1 MTIKNKLRAG
11 FGFLFVVLSFFAG
24 VSSFYLA
31 RISSMANVILEDNYE
46 SLTFTRE
53 MRKVLDS
60 QNMPL
65 SELAV
70 KEFERYLE
78 KEKGNITEK
87 GEDAAVKHLSES
99 FEALKIKQINP
110 EAERA
115 VRNYLTAIDE
125 MNMQAIVHKNEL
137 VRLKVNEAQLYIGIL
152 GTILFLLLISFSYNF
167 PAFIADPINDL
178 VEGIVE
184 ISKKNYRA
192 RLNFDT
198 KNDEFSAVAKA
209 FNQMA
214 SRLDRWEH
222 SNTATIL
229 SEKSRIETIIRQM
242 QDAIIGINEKGEI
255 IFLNPVA
262 ENLFN
267 LQEKKVVGQ
276 QVLKL
281 SEKNDLL
288 RNVLT
293 NQKPE
298 IPLMI
303 FSDNKQSYFLME
315 KHKIIIPS
323 VLVTGKDEE
332 GTFINEEVSV
342 GEVFILRNITR
353 FRELDEAKTNFI
365 ATISHELKT
374 PISAIK
380 LSLKLLND
388 TRIGELNSEQHELV
402 GHIAEDSNRLL
413 KITGELLD
421 LSQVETG
428 NIKLSFMEAEP
439 KEIVDYAVDAVKF
452 SAEQRK
458 ITIVSEIDQN
468 LSKVNADQEK
478 TAWVLVNFLSNAIR
492 YSIENSKIII
502 SAKSSNGSVLFTV
515 KDFGRGIESQYL
527 NRLFERYFQGPT
539 DGRNKSGSGLGL
551 AISKD
556 FIEAQSGEIF
566 VESEFGSGSTFGFRL
581 PKSK

>member
-11 FGFLFVVLSFFAG
+11 FGFLFVVLAFFAG
-24 VSSFYLA
+24 VSSFYLN
-31 RISSMANVILEDNYE
+31 RISSMASVILEDNYE
-46 SLTFTRE
+46 SLIFTRE
-53 MRKVLDS
+53 MRKALD
-60 QNMPL
+60 NNNRPL
-65 SELAV
+65 PETAV

-87 GEDAAVKHLSES
+87 GEGAAVKHLSDS
-99 FEALKIKQINP
+99 FEALKIKQINR

-115 VRNYLTAIDE
+115 VRYYLTAIDE
-125 MNMQAIVHKNEL
+125 MNMQAIVHKNGKVKL
-137 VRLKVNEAQLYIGIL
+137 RVNEAQLHIGIL

-167 PAFIADPINDL
+167 PAFIADPINSL
-178 VEGIVE
+178 VDGIIE
-184 ISKKNYRA
+184 ISRKNYRA

-198 KNDEFSAVAKA
+198 KNDEFSEVAKA

-214 SRLDRWEH
+214 SRLDQWEH

-242 QDAIIGINEKGEI
+242 QDAIIGINEKGEV

-262 ENLFN
+262 ENLFS

-298 IPLMI
+298 IPLKI

-323 VLVTGKDEE
+323 VLVIGKDEE
-332 GTFINEEVSV
+332 GPFINEEVSV

-380 LSLKLLND
+380 LSLKLLKDN
-388 TRIGELNSEQHELV
+388 RIGELNSDQQELV
-402 GHIAEDSNRLL
+402 ENIAEDSNRLL
-413 KITGELLD
+413 KITSELLD

-428 NIKLSFMEAEP
+428 NIQLSFMETEP
-439 KEIVDYAVDAVKF
+439 NEIVDYAVDAVKF
-452 SAEQRK
+452 SAEQKK
-458 ITIVSEIDQN
+458 ITIVSEIGPN

-502 SAKSSNGSVLFTV
+502 SAKNTNGSVQFTV
-515 KDFGRGIESQYL
+515 RDFGRGIEAQYL
-527 NRLFERYFQGPT
+527 NRLFERYFQVPT

-566 VESEFGSGSTFGFRL
+566 VESEFGSGSTFGFSL

>member
-281 SEKNDLL
+281 SEKN
-288 RNVLT
+288 
-293 NQKPE
+293 E
-298 IPLMI
+298 
-303 FSDNKQSYFLME
+303 FL
-315 KHKIIIPS
+315 
-323 VLVTGKDEE
+323 
-332 GTFINEEVSV
+332 
-342 GEVFILRNITR
+342 
-353 FRELDEAKTNFI
+353 
-365 ATISHELKT
+365 
-374 PISAIK
+374 
-380 LSLKLLND
+380 
-388 TRIGELNSEQHELV
+388 
-402 GHIAEDSNRLL
+402 
-413 KITGELLD
+413 
-421 LSQVETG
+421 
-428 NIKLSFMEAEP
+428 
-439 KEIVDYAVDAVKF
+439 
-452 SAEQRK
+452 
-458 ITIVSEIDQN
+458 
-468 LSKVNADQEK
+468 
-478 TAWVLVNFLSNAIR
+478 
-492 YSIENSKIII
+492 
-502 SAKSSNGSVLFTV
+502 
-515 KDFGRGIESQYL
+515 
-527 NRLFERYFQGPT
+527 
-539 DGRNKSGSGLGL
+539 
-551 AISKD
+551 
-556 FIEAQSGEIF
+556 
-566 VESEFGSGSTFGFRL
+566 
-581 PKSK
+581 

>member
-527 NRLFERYFQGPT
+527 NRLFERYFQVPT